1 MCFFNQHLAIATL
14 TIFRHRLHVAHI
26 YGEARDTGDVS
37 TESLI
42 LNGDLRWFSR
52 MLGFLR
58 NIVSAIRGY

>member
-42 LNGDLRWFSR
+42 LNGDLR
-52 MLGFLR
+52 
-58 NIVSAIRGY
+58 